1 MPLVRQSKS
10 IQAHP
15 FCLATSVTI
24 VIHNPF
30 HTNSRVRL
38 MRFSNWVKFDQRHKL
53 RNTNYPGV
61 YAIAISTRNIAGARF
76 RWVKEISY
84 FGFTNAAGG
93 LRGRLNQF
101 NNTLR
106 DKSGPGHGGAQRFR
120 RRHRDGNAL
129 AKKLYVAVCPF
140 KCDVFTNKPA
150 DLRIMGDVVRSE
162 YLAFA
167 KYVAIFHRLPE
178 FNDKERSPKQQKL

>member
-1 MPLVRQSKS
+1 
-10 IQAHP
+10 
-15 FCLATSVTI
+15 
-24 VIHNPF
+24 
-30 HTNSRVRL
+30 
-38 MRFSNWVKFDQRHKL
+38 MRFTNWVEFDRRTEL

-61 YAIAISTRNIAGARF
+61 YAIAISKKSIAGTRF
-76 RWVKEISY
+76 NWIKEISY

-93 LRGRLNQF
+93 IRGRLNQF

-120 RRHRDGNAL
+120 RKYRDSEAL

-140 KCDVFTNKPA
+140 KCDVSTNNPA
-150 DLRIMGDVVRSE
+150 DLRVMGDVVRAE

-167 KYVAIFHRLPE
+167 KYAALFHQLPE
-178 FNDKERSPKQQKL
+178 FNDKKRSPKQQEL